1 MPANFFGVLLQNNLF
16 ELVLGNY
23 LSDHNILAIPVGI
36 NKNRHLMECNS
47 NCNRKA
53 IAGSG
58 DEYIQYWMKQPV
70 ETQ

>member
-1 MPANFFGVLLQNNLF
+1 MPAIFFGVLPQNYLF

-23 LSDHNILAIPVGI
+23 SSDHNILAIPVGI
-36 NKNRHLMECNS
+36 NENRHLMECNS

-53 IAGSG
+53 IAGG
-58 DEYIQYWMKQPV
+58 WNEYIQYWMKQQV